1 MNTEPA
7 LVLTLSNELVELV
20 KASVDARADE
30 IVRGFEQSPW
40 LDAEGAAEYLC
51 CPVSRIR
58 KLTSS
63 RDLPVHRDGSRVLY
77 RRDELDAFVAA
88 GGAICP

>member
-1 MNTEPA
+1 MNAEPA

-20 KASVDARADE
+20 KASVDARVDE

-58 KLTSS
+58 KLTSA
-63 RDLPVHRDGSRVLY
+63 RDLTVHRDGRRVLY